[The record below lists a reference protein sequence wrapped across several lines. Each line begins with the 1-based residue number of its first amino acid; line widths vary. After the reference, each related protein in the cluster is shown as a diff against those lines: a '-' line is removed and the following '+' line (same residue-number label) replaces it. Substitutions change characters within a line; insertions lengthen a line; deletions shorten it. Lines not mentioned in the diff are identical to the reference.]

1 LGEGE
6 KMSRI
11 MKLAGKDLES
21 PEKRREY
28 TVCVVGCG
36 RTGLVTAC
44 LFAEAGFNVICVD
57 SSRITVHQLQRRKSP
72 FTESDLRK
80 FIESRIKDSQFRAT
94 TNLRKAV
101 SESDILIIGVPA
113 SLDKKKK
120 PDYSRLEKTCRD
132 VGMSLNSGSLIIF
145 QNTMGPGITETLAK
159 EILEN
164 ASGLE
169 AGTDFGLA
177 YSSTLNN
184 STHPSKD
191 VSNGTKVVGGI
202 TKRSLKVTCLLLEA
216 ITKGEIVRVKNIKT
230 AEAVK
235 LLEEAYK
242 DVNIAFANEFA
253 HFCENAGIDFVKVRN
268 IINPLKFSRMAGLHT
283 SRDSYFLVEEAEAV
297 DVKLR
302 MLSLSA
308 KINDETL
315 DHAIR
320 LVRDALRSCQ
330 KPLRRAKISV
340 FGISSLPNR
349 KKATNSATKKLVN
362 RLKKSG
368 VSVRVYDPFFS
379 QKELLSMGYT
389 AEASLSKTVEGTD
402 CLIVAVAH
410 DRFTRLNLRRF
421 QMLMKQPAAIVDMGQ
436 VVDPVKAEKAGFVYR
451 GFGRGIWTK

>member
-1 LGEGE
+1 
-6 KMSRI
+6 

-145 QNTMGPGITETLAK
+145 QNTIGPGITETLAK

-410 DRFTRLNLRRF
+410 DRFTRLNLRRI
-421 QMLMKQPAAIVDMGQ
+421 QMLMNQPAAIVDMGQ
-436 VVDPVKAEKAGFVYR
+436 VVDPIKAEKAGFVYR

>member
-1 LGEGE
+1 
-6 KMSRI
+6 MSRI

-44 LFAEAGFNVICVD
+44 LFAEASFNVIGVD
-57 SSRITVHQLQRRKSP
+57 SSSHTVHQLKRGKSP
-72 FTESDLRK
+72 FTESGLRK
-80 FIESRIKDSQFRAT
+80 FIEPHIKNEQFRAT

-101 SESDILIIGVPA
+101 SESDIIIIGVPSA
-113 SLDKKKK
+113 LDKKKK

-132 VGMSLNSGSLIIF
+132 IGMSLTAGSLIIF
-145 QNTMGPGITETLAK
+145 QNTMGPGMTETVAK
-159 EILEN
+159 ETLEN

-184 STHPSKD
+184 SMHLSKD
-191 VSNGTKVVGGI
+191 ASNGTKVVGGI
-202 TKRSLKVTCLLLEA
+202 TKRSLKVACLILDT
-216 ITKGEIVRVKNIKT
+216 ITKGEIVRVKDIKT

-235 LLEEAYK
+235 LLEAAYK

-253 HFCENAGIDFVKVRN
+253 HFCEKAGIDFVKVRN
-268 IINPLKFSRMAGLHT
+268 IINPLKFSRMAGLHK

-302 MLSLSA
+302 MLSLA
-308 KINDETL
+308 TKISDETL

-330 KPLRRAKISV
+330 KPLRRSKISV

-349 KKATNSATKKLVN
+349 KRAANSATKKLVN
-362 RLKKSG
+362 QLKKRG
-368 VSVRVYDPFFS
+368 ASVKVYDPFFS
-379 QKELLSMGYT
+379 HKELLSMGYT
-389 AEASLSKTVEGTD
+389 AEASLSKTVEGAD
-402 CLIVAVAH
+402 CLVVAVAH
-410 DRFTRLNLRRF
+410 DRFRRLNLRRI
-421 QMLMKQPAAIVDMGQ
+421 QILMKQPAAMVDMGQ
-436 VVDPVKAEKAGFVYR
+436 VVDPAKAEKVGFVYR
-451 GFGRGIWTK
+451 GFGRGVWTK

>member
-1 LGEGE
+1 
-6 KMSRI
+6 MSRI

-80 FIESRIKDSQFRAT
+80 FIEPRIEDSQFRAT

-202 TKRSLKVTCLLLEA
+202 TKRSLKVACLLLEA

-349 KKATNSATKKLVN
+349 KKAANSATKKLVN

-410 DRFTRLNLRRF
+410 DRFTRLNLRRL
-421 QMLMKQPAAIVDMGQ
+421 QMLMNQPVAIVDMGQ

>member
-1 LGEGE
+1 
-6 KMSRI
+6 MSRI

-44 LFAEAGFNVICVD
+44 LFAEASFNVIGVD
-57 SSRITVHQLQRRKSP
+57 SSSHTVHQLKRGKSP
-72 FTESDLRK
+72 FIESGLRK
-80 FIESRIKDSQFRAT
+80 FIEPHIKNEQFRAT

-101 SESDILIIGVPA
+101 SESDIIIIGVPSA
-113 SLDKKKK
+113 LDKKKK

-132 VGMSLNSGSLIIF
+132 IGMSLTAGSVIIF
-145 QNTMGPGITETLAK
+145 QNTMGPGMTETVAK
-159 EILEN
+159 ETLEN

-191 VSNGTKVVGGI
+191 VSNDTKVVGGI
-202 TKRSLKVTCLLLEA
+202 TKRSLKVACLILGT
-216 ITKGEIVRVKNIKT
+216 ITKGEIVRVKDIKT

-235 LLEEAYK
+235 LLEESYK

-253 HFCENAGIDFVKVRN
+253 HFCEKAGIDFVKVRN
-268 IINPLKFSRMAGLHT
+268 IINPLKFSRMAGLHK

-302 MLSLSA
+302 MLSLA
-308 KINDETL
+308 TKINDETL

-330 KPLRRAKISV
+330 KPLRRAKILV

-349 KKATNSATKKLVN
+349 KRASNSATKKLVN
-362 RLKKSG
+362 QLKKRG
-368 VSVRVYDPFFS
+368 ASVKVYDPFFS
-379 QKELLSMGYT
+379 QKELLNMGYS
-389 AEASLSKTVEGTD
+389 AEASLSKTVEGAD
-402 CLIVAVAH
+402 CLVVAVAH
-410 DRFTRLNLRRF
+410 DRFRRLNLRRI
-421 QMLMKQPAAIVDMGQ
+421 QMLMKQPAAMVDMGQ
-436 VVDPVKAEKAGFVYR
+436 VVDPVKAERVGFVYR
-451 GFGRGIWTK
+451 GFGRGVWTK

>member
-1 LGEGE
+1 
-6 KMSRI
+6 MSKV

-21 PEKRREY
+21 LEKRQQI
-28 TVCVVGCG
+28 TVCVIGCG
-36 RTGLVTAC
+36 RTGTVTAC
-44 LFAEAGFNVICVD
+44 LFADAGFKVICVD
-57 SSRITVHQLQRRKSP
+57 SSSHIVHQLKKRKSP

-80 FIESRIKDSQFRAT
+80 FIEPRIKESQFRAT

-101 SESDILIIGVPA
+101 SESGIIIVGVPA

-132 VGMSLNSGSLIIF
+132 VGMSLKAGSLIIF
-145 QNTMGPGITETLAK
+145 QTTMGPGMTETLAK
-159 EILEN
+159 EALEN

-169 AGTDFGLA
+169 AGADFGLA
-177 YSSTLNN
+177 YSSALNN

-191 VSNGTKVVGGI
+191 ISNGTKVVGGI
-202 TKRSLKVTCLLLEA
+202 TKRSIKITCLILEA
-216 ITKGEIVRVKNIKT
+216 ITKGEIIRVKNIKT

-253 HFCENAGIDFVKVRN
+253 QFCENAGIDFVKVRN
-268 IINPLKFSRMAGLHT
+268 IIDPQKFSRMAGLHT

-297 DVKLR
+297 DIKLR
-302 MLSLSA
+302 MLSLST

-349 KKATNSATKKLVN
+349 KKVANSATKKLVKL
-362 RLKKSG
+362 LKKRG
-368 VSVRVYDPFFS
+368 ASVQVYDPFFS
-379 QKELLSMGYT
+379 QKELLNIGYT
-389 AEASLSKTVEGTD
+389 AEATLSKTVEGTD

-410 DRFTRLNLRRF
+410 DRFTRLNLRRL

-436 VVDPVKAEKAGFVYR
+436 VIDPAKAEKAGFVYR
-451 GFGRGIWTK
+451 GFGRGVWTK

>member
-1 LGEGE
+1 
-6 KMSRI
+6 MSRI

-44 LFAEAGFNVICVD
+44 LFAEASFNVIGVD
-57 SSRITVHQLQRRKSP
+57 SSSHTVHQLKRGKSP
-72 FTESDLRK
+72 FIESGLRK
-80 FIESRIKDSQFRAT
+80 FIEPHIKNEQFRAT

-101 SESDILIIGVPA
+101 SESDIIIIGVPSA
-113 SLDKKKK
+113 LDKKKK

-132 VGMSLNSGSLIIF
+132 IGMSLTAGSVIIF
-145 QNTMGPGITETLAK
+145 QNTMGPGMTETVAK
-159 EILEN
+159 ETLEN

-202 TKRSLKVTCLLLEA
+202 TKRSLKVACLILGT
-216 ITKGEIVRVKNIKT
+216 ITKGEIVRVKDIKT

-235 LLEEAYK
+235 LLEESYK

-253 HFCENAGIDFVKVRN
+253 HFCEKAGIDFVKVRN
-268 IINPLKFSRMAGLHT
+268 IINPLKFSRMAGLHK

-302 MLSLSA
+302 MLSLA
-308 KINDETL
+308 TKINDETL

-330 KPLRRAKISV
+330 KPLRRAKILV

-349 KKATNSATKKLVN
+349 KRASNSATKKLVN
-362 RLKKSG
+362 QLKKRG
-368 VSVRVYDPFFS
+368 ASVKVYDPFFS
-379 QKELLSMGYT
+379 QKELLNMGYS
-389 AEASLSKTVEGTD
+389 AEASLSKTVEGAD
-402 CLIVAVAH
+402 CLVVAVAH
-410 DRFTRLNLRRF
+410 DRFRRLNLRRI
-421 QMLMKQPAAIVDMGQ
+421 QMLMKQPAAMVDMGQ

-451 GFGRGIWTK
+451 GFGRGVWTK

>member
-1 LGEGE
+1 
-6 KMSRI
+6 MSRI

-177 YSSTLNN
+177 YYSTLNN
-184 STHPSKD
+184 SSHPSKD

-202 TKRSLKVTCLLLEA
+202 TKRSLKVACLLLEA

-308 KINDETL
+308 KINDEML

-410 DRFTRLNLRRF
+410 DRFTRLNLRRI
-421 QMLMKQPAAIVDMGQ
+421 QMLMNQPAAIVDMGQ
-436 VVDPVKAEKAGFVYR
+436 VVDPIKAEKAGFVYR

>member
-1 LGEGE
+1 
-6 KMSRI
+6 MSRI
-11 MKLAGKDLES
+11 MKLAAKDLES

-44 LFAEAGFNVICVD
+44 LFAEAGFNVIGVD
-57 SSRITVHQLQRRKSP
+57 SSSHTVHQLKRGKSP
-72 FTESDLRK
+72 FIESGLRK
-80 FIESRIKDSQFRAT
+80 FIEPHIKNSRFRAT

-101 SESDILIIGVPA
+101 SESDIIIIGVPSA
-113 SLDKKKK
+113 FDKKKK

-132 VGMSLNSGSLIIF
+132 VGMSLTAGSLIIF
-145 QNTMGPGITETLAK
+145 QNTMGPGMTETVAK
-159 EILEN
+159 ETLEN

-184 STHPSKD
+184 SMHPSKD

-202 TKRSLKVTCLLLEA
+202 TKRSLKVACFILDT
-216 ITKGEIVRVKNIKT
+216 ITKGEIVRVKDVKT

-253 HFCENAGIDFVKVRN
+253 HFCEKAGIDCVKVRN
-268 IINPLKFSRMAGLHT
+268 IINPLKFSRMAGLHK

-302 MLSLSA
+302 MLSLA
-308 KINDETL
+308 TKINDETL

-330 KPLRRAKISV
+330 KSLRRSKISV

-349 KKATNSATKKLVN
+349 KRAANSATKKLVN
-362 RLKKSG
+362 QLKKRG
-368 VSVRVYDPFFS
+368 ASVKVYDLFFS
-379 QKELLSMGYT
+379 HKELLSMGYS
-389 AEASLSKTVEGTD
+389 AEASLSKTVEGAD
-402 CLIVAVAH
+402 CLVVAVAH
-410 DRFTRLNLRRF
+410 DRFRRLNLRRI

-436 VVDPVKAEKAGFVYR
+436 VVDPVKAERVGFVYR
-451 GFGRGIWTK
+451 GFGRGVWTK

>member
-1 LGEGE
+1 
-6 KMSRI
+6 MSKV

-21 PEKRREY
+21 SEKRREY

-44 LFAEAGFNVICVD
+44 LFAEAGFNIICVD

-80 FIESRIKDSQFRAT
+80 FIEARIKDSQFMAT

-132 VGMSLNSGSLIIF
+132 IGMSLNSGSLIIF
-145 QNTMGPGITETLAK
+145 QNTMGPGMTETLAK

-164 ASGLE
+164 ASGLD

-184 STHPSKD
+184 STQPSKD

-202 TKRSLKVTCLLLEA
+202 TKRSLKVACLLLEA

-315 DHAIR
+315 DHTIR

-340 FGISSLPNR
+340 FGISSLANR
-349 KKATNSATKKLVN
+349 KKAANSATKKLVN

-389 AEASLSKTVEGTD
+389 AEASLSKSVEGTD

-421 QMLMKQPAAIVDMGQ
+421 QMLMKQPAAIVDIGQ
-436 VVDPVKAEKAGFVYR
+436 VVDPIKAEKAGFVYR

>member
-1 LGEGE
+1 
-6 KMSRI
+6 MSKV

-72 FTESDLRK
+72 FTESDIRK
-80 FIESRIKDSQFRAT
+80 FIESRIKDSQFMAT

-145 QNTMGPGITETLAK
+145 QNTMGPGMTETLAK

-184 STHPSKD
+184 SSYHSKD
-191 VSNGTKVVGGI
+191 ISNGTKVVGGI
-202 TKRSLKVTCLLLEA
+202 TKRSLKVACLLLEA

-349 KKATNSATKKLVN
+349 KKVANSATKKLVS

-410 DRFTRLNLRRF
+410 DRFTRLNLRRS
-421 QMLMKQPAAIVDMGQ
+421 LQPLLIWGKLSIPLRQKRQDLCTADSEEESGQ
-436 VVDPVKAEKAGFVYR
+436 NRNCCCLF
-451 GFGRGIWTK
+451 

>member
-1 LGEGE
+1 
-6 KMSRI
+6 MSRA
-11 MKLAGKDLES
+11 MKLAAKDLES
-21 PEKRREY
+21 QEKRREY

-44 LFAEAGFNVICVD
+44 LFAEAGFNIIGVD
-57 SSRITVHQLQRRKSP
+57 SSSHTVHQLKRGKSP

-80 FIESRIKDSQFRAT
+80 FIEPHIKNSRFRAT

-101 SESDILIIGVPA
+101 SKSNIIIIGVPSA
-113 SLDKKKK
+113 LDKKKK

-132 VGMSLNSGSLIIF
+132 IGMSLTAGSLIIF
-145 QNTMGPGITETLAK
+145 QNTMGPGMTETVAK
-159 EILEN
+159 ETLEN

-177 YSSTLNN
+177 YTSTLNN
-184 STHPSKD
+184 SMHPSKD
-191 VSNGTKVVGGI
+191 ASNGTKVVGGI
-202 TKRSLKVTCLLLEA
+202 TKRSVKVACLILDT
-216 ITKGEIVRVKNIKT
+216 ITKGEIVRVKDIKT

-235 LLEEAYK
+235 LLEESYK

-253 HFCENAGIDFVKVRN
+253 HFCEKAGIDFVKVRN
-268 IINPLKFSRMAGLHT
+268 IINPLKFSRMAGLHK

-302 MLSLSA
+302 MLSLA
-308 KINDETL
+308 TKINDETL

-349 KKATNSATKKLVN
+349 KRASNSATKKLVN
-362 RLKKSG
+362 QLKKRG
-368 VSVRVYDPFFS
+368 ASVKVYDPFFS
-379 QKELLSMGYT
+379 QKELVNMGYR
-389 AEASLSKTVEGTD
+389 AEASLSKTAEGAD
-402 CLIVAVAH
+402 CLVVAVAH
-410 DRFTRLNLRRF
+410 DRFTRLNLRRI

-436 VVDPVKAEKAGFVYR
+436 VVDPVKAEKVGFVYR
-451 GFGRGIWTK
+451 GLGRGVWTK

>member
-1 LGEGE
+1 
-6 KMSRI
+6 MSKV

-132 VGMSLNSGSLIIF
+132 VGMNLNSGSLIIF
-145 QNTMGPGITETLAK
+145 QNTMGPGMTETLAK
-159 EILEN
+159 EMFEN

-177 YSSTLNN
+177 YYSTLNN
-184 STHPSKD
+184 SAHPSKD

-202 TKRSLKVTCLLLEA
+202 TKRSLKVACLLLEA
-216 ITKGEIVRVKNIKT
+216 ITKGKIVRVKNIKT

-253 HFCENAGIDFVKVRN
+253 QFCENAGIDFVKVRN

-308 KINDETL
+308 KINDEKL

-349 KKATNSATKKLVN
+349 KKAANSATKKLVS

-402 CLIVAVAH
+402 CLLVAVAH